1 MAQPDL
7 IKLAQRGDPGAI
19 ALLLNRKLQPRGV
32 TAKVSLKE
40 NCLKVLLNSTRP
52 LEQQAFIRFLQQ
64 QINSLNIESLALVK
78 VYSQQTGE
86 GASGWTQEFTPTSDL
101 SDNGIPSPPQS
112 APPSQ
117 GNTKNPASP
126 RSSSWLGAESVTKNS
141 ATRHSPARNNNVATG
156 AIVKYNKPV
165 PRGFWISLRSF
176 QLNSIFPYKDVFSL
190 ELYRTHTVRLLLF
203 LGLFP
208 LIVNLFSEQASL
220 AQTAWLLGIY
230 YASIWGVVLYNLI
243 KPPQFSW
250 GNTLKCTLFTTFIGI
265 PTLLLFQRVPPF
277 SALYDAVNGSLVV
290 RLLGFTL
297 GVGLLEELCK
307 ALPIYLLL
315 LRPGKLSNPQTA
327 AFYGAMSG
335 LGFAIAEGAAYSLR
349 YAFGLSRGEIGLGS
363 YVAANTIRFV
373 SLPLFHAILAGIV
386 GYFIGLA
393 AINPSRQ
400 GAIFFIGITIASLLH
415 GLYNTFAAGIVGP
428 FMIGFSI
435 VLFVSY
441 LRRSKQMVEEMQE
454 AEWKQWR

>member
-19 ALLLNRKLQPRGV
+19 TLLLNRKLQPRGV
-32 TAKVSLKE
+32 TAKISLKE
-40 NCLKVLLNSTRP
+40 NCLKVLLTSARP
-52 LEQQAFIRFLQQ
+52 LEQQAFMRLLQQ
-64 QINSLNIESLALVK
+64 QITSLNIASLALVK
-78 VYSQQTGE
+78 VYSQQNGE
-86 GASGWTQEFTPTSDL
+86 GATGWMQEFTPSVDLPAGDL
-101 SDNGIPSPPQS
+101 SIQPPSTGNGSSSSGATSRIAMVDSPP
-112 APPSQ
+112 
-117 GNTKNPASP
+117 
-126 RSSSWLGAESVTKNS
+126 
-141 ATRHSPARNNNVATG
+141 RHNAG
-156 AIVKYNKPV
+156 AIVKYNKPS
-165 PRGFWISLRSF
+165 PKGFWISLRSF
-176 QLNSIFPYKDVFSL
+176 QLNSIFPYQDAFSA
-190 ELYRTHTVRLLLF
+190 ELYRNHRVRLLLF
-203 LGLFP
+203 LGVFP
-208 LIVNLFSEQASL
+208 LIINLFAEQASL

-243 KPPQFSW
+243 RPPQFSW

-277 SALYDAVNGSLVV
+277 NALYEAVNGGLGV
-290 RLLGFTL
+290 RLLGFVL

-307 ALPIYLLL
+307 ALPVYLLL
-315 LRPGKLSNPQTA
+315 LRPGKLSNPQTS

-386 GYFIGLA
+386 GYFMGLA

-400 GAIFFIGITIASLLH
+400 GAILLIGIAIASILH
-415 GLYNTFAAGIVGP
+415 GLYNTFAAGILGP
-428 FMIGFSI
+428 FIIGFTI

-441 LRRSKQMVEEMQE
+441 LRRSKQMIEEMQE
-454 AEWKQWR
+454 AEWQRFKQ